1 MALTV
6 LLISFF
12 VLLLLKC
19 PISFALLT
27 SSLLTLLVKG
37 LPLTMVPQNLMEGAE
52 SFTLLAVPF
61 YILAGEI
68 MNVSGI
74 SERIFNFAMAVIGH
88 VRGGLGHVNVLAS
101 LIFAGISGSASADA
115 AGLGR
120 IEIEAMRKEGY
131 DISFAAAITAVSSTV
146 GPIIPPSI
154 HLVIYGAIAEVSVSD
169 LFMAGIL
176 PGLLMGAVL
185 MLTIYI
191 QAITGI
197 QKCPIRMRQP
207 LNAIWDSF
215 LQASFSLLAPVII
228 LGGILIGVVTPT
240 EAGVTAVLYTFALGV
255 MYRSLSKDKIIVAL
269 KNTIRST
276 AVVMF
281 LLATS
286 KSFAW
291 LITIERVPEILTQ
304 VMFQFTSNKSVIL
317 CLICMGLLII
327 GTIESASANLVIVT
341 PILVSIALAL
351 DIDLVHLGLIT
362 VFALMIGLIT
372 PPIGT
377 SLYIVSDIASI
388 PFERLARATMI
399 YLFPLIG
406 LLLILAFM
414 PDLVLFI
421 PRLLGYSG

>member
-1 MALTV
+1 MSLV
-6 LLISFF
+6 ILLISFF
-12 VLLLLKC
+12 SLLMFKC
-19 PISFALLT
+19 PISF
-27 SSLLTLLVKG
+27 SLLISSMVALLVKG
-37 LPLTMVPQNLMEGAE
+37 LPLRMVPQNLVEGAE

-74 SERIFNFAMAVIGH
+74 TERIFNFAMAIIGH

-101 LIFAGISGSASADA
+101 MIFAGISGSASADA

-131 DISFAAAITAVSSTV
+131 DISFAASITAVSSTI

-154 HLVIYGAIAEVSVSD
+154 HLVIYGAITEVSVAD
-169 LFMAGIL
+169 LFIAGIL
-176 PGLLMGAVL
+176 PGILIGLALMI
-185 MLTIYI
+185 TIYI
-191 QAITGI
+191 MAKSGI
-197 QKCPIRMRQP
+197 AYCPTRPKQP
-207 LNAIWDSF
+207 FIEIWRAF
-215 LQASFSLLAPVII
+215 LKASFSLFAPVII

-240 EAGVTAVLYTFALGV
+240 EAGVIAVLYTSFLGL
-255 MYRSLSKDKIIVAL
+255 MYGELSWEKITRAF

-291 LITIERVPEILTQ
+291 LITVERVPENLTNL
-304 VMFQFTSNKSVIL
+304 MFHFTSNKDVIL
-317 CLICMGLLII
+317 IFICIGLLFI
-327 GTIESASANLVIVT
+327 GTVESATANLIIVT
-341 PILVSIALAL
+341 PILVSIAGKLN
-351 DIDLVHLGLIT
+351 IDLVHLGLIT

-377 SLYIVSDIASI
+377 SLYIVSDVASI
-388 PFERLARATMI
+388 SFEKMVRATLI
-399 YLFPLIG
+399 YLIPMIVVLFL
-406 LLLILAFM
+406 LAFF
-414 PDLVLFI
+414 PQIVLFL
-421 PRLLGYSG
+421 PKLFGYTG

>member
-1 MALTV
+1 
-6 LLISFF
+6 
-12 VLLLLKC
+12 
-19 PISFALLT
+19 
-27 SSLLTLLVKG
+27 
-37 LPLTMVPQNLMEGAE
+37 
-52 SFTLLAVPF
+52 
-61 YILAGEI
+61 
-68 MNVSGI
+68 
-74 SERIFNFAMAVIGH
+74 
-88 VRGGLGHVNVLAS
+88 
-101 LIFAGISGSASADA
+101 
-115 AGLGR
+115 
-120 IEIEAMRKEGY
+120 
-131 DISFAAAITAVSSTV
+131 
-146 GPIIPPSI
+146 
-154 HLVIYGAIAEVSVSD
+154 
-169 LFMAGIL
+169 
-176 PGLLMGAVL
+176 
-185 MLTIYI
+185 
-191 QAITGI
+191 
-197 QKCPIRMRQP
+197 
-207 LNAIWDSF
+207 
-215 LQASFSLLAPVII
+215 LAPVII

-317 CLICMGLLII
+317 CLICMGLLVI

-388 PFERLARATMI
+388 PFERLARATII